1 MTNEEIIT
9 KLDSCIQQLDEV
21 KDFLTDEQINH
32 QPADKQ
38 IANQLRELKQSI
50 DIILN
55 CKIDYINTANI
66 K

>member
-21 KDFLTDEQINH
+21 KNFLTGEQINH

-38 IANQLRELKQSI
+38 IGNKLCELKQSI